1 MGPASC
7 NPPQVLSHP
16 AHPLTGMPSLLKGAK
31 NLPQASNFPSSSTL
45 PRPPPRPALENPL
58 NSVWR
63 GGCWM
68 ELKGLSCMH
77 LSSRDPV
84 MTHMP
89 PEGRGKEGL
98 GDEWIASQRKGRR
111 RVAPV
116 PRLARVNFFPTS
128 AVRGGLS
135 DPTAGWG

>member
-1 MGPASC
+1 
-7 NPPQVLSHP
+7 
-16 AHPLTGMPSLLKGAK
+16 
-31 NLPQASNFPSSSTL
+31 
-45 PRPPPRPALENPL
+45 
-58 NSVWR
+58 
-63 GGCWM
+63 M